1 MNTKKLYIYL
11 PIILFTLIFTFF
23 FDFDISNGGASR
35 DLYYHWEYIIA
46 LNQDIGILLERDHSY
61 KNGFSQHYP
70 LHHIIVSRFDFLSTN
85 VKTYLNFYFFFSLF
99 LPILF
104 YYCIKNRFPEIDN
117 NKKIFISSII
127 YFLPN
132 YQSSAIWGNTHI
144 SSLFFFLGSIYFLN
158 NLEKKEEIKIYFNIF
173 FVVFFMACA
182 AYIRQYYIIFFP
194 YLFIFIYMNAKFKN
208 TVFFCLVS
216 FFLSL
221 PGLYFYTNN
230 PMLLGGLLAEYTD
243 FKSSIL
249 IVFSIV
255 LVYLFPLYIS
265 NLNYNVKRTL
275 ELFENKKFSILFSL
289 SIIIIFYIF
298 LNFNYIGYL
307 GGGFFYKISKVL
319 IGNNLLF
326 FAITLVS
333 LFLCFYYFG
342 NRLSDIILIII
353 LSISFSTGY
362 VIFQKY
368 FEPMFLFIIFLLI
381 DRKLVKK
388 IFSFNIHV
396 VFIYFSIYWIV
407 YFIYASNLIKK
418 MHLLLPQV
426 GYIVIN

>member
-1 MNTKKLYIYL
+1 
-11 PIILFTLIFTFF
+11 
-23 FDFDISNGGASR
+23 
-35 DLYYHWEYIIA
+35 
-46 LNQDIGILLERDHSY
+46 
-61 KNGFSQHYP
+61 
-70 LHHIIVSRFDFLSTN
+70 
-85 VKTYLNFYFFFSLF
+85 
-99 LPILF
+99 
-104 YYCIKNRFPEIDN
+104 
-117 NKKIFISSII
+117 
-127 YFLPN
+127 
-132 YQSSAIWGNTHI
+132 
-144 SSLFFFLGSIYFLN
+144 
-158 NLEKKEEIKIYFNIF
+158 
-173 FVVFFMACA
+173 MACA
-182 AYIRQYYIIFFP
+182 AYVRQYYIIFFP

-221 PGLYFYTNN
+221 PGLYFYINN
-230 PMLLGGLLAEYTD
+230 PMVLGGLLTEYTD

-275 ELFENKKFSILFSL
+275 ELFENKKFSMLFSL

-298 LNFNYIGYL
+298 LNFNYTGYL

-368 FEPMFLFIIFLLI
+368 FEPMFLIIIFLLI

-407 YFIYASNLIKK
+407 YFIYASNIIKK

>member
-1 MNTKKLYIYL
+1 MITKKLYIYL
-11 PIILFTLIFTFF
+11 LIILFTLIFSFLL
-23 FDFDISNGGASR
+23 DFDISNGGASR
-35 DLYYHWEYIIA
+35 DLHYHWKYIIN
-46 LNQDIGILLERDHSY
+46 LNQDISILLKQDHSY
-61 KNGFSQHYP
+61 KNGFTQHYP
-70 LHHIIVSRFDFLSTN
+70 LHHIIISRFDFLSTN
-85 VKTYLNFYFFFSLF
+85 VKTYLNFYFLFSLH

-104 YYCIKNRFPEIDN
+104 YYCVKNRFPEIDN
-117 NKKIFISSII
+117 NKAIFISSII

-158 NLEKKEEIKIYFNIF
+158 NLEKKEVTKTNFNIF

-182 AYIRQYYIIFFP
+182 AYVRQYYIIFFP
-194 YLFIFIYMNAKFKN
+194 YLFIFIYINTKFKN

-216 FFLSL
+216 FFLSI
-221 PGLYFYTNN
+221 PGLFFYISN
-230 PMLLGGLLAEYTD
+230 PMLLGGLLTQSTD

-249 IVFSIV
+249 IVFSIMS
-255 LVYLFPLYIS
+255 VYLFPLYFS
-265 NLNYNVKRTL
+265 NLKYNTKKTL
-275 ELFENKKFSILFSL
+275 ELFENKKFSILFSF
-289 SIIIIFYIF
+289 STIIIFYIF
-298 LNFNYIGYL
+298 LNFNYTGYL

-326 FAITLVS
+326 FVITLIS

-342 NRLSDIILIII
+342 KRLSDIILIIT

-368 FEPMFLFIIFLLI
+368 FEPMFLIIIFLLI

-388 IFSFNIHV
+388 IFNFNVHV

-407 YFIYASNLIKK
+407 YFVYASNLIKK

-426 GYIVIN
+426 GYIGN

>member
-1 MNTKKLYIYL
+1 MITKKLYIYL
-11 PIILFTLIFTFF
+11 LIFLFTLIFSFLL
-23 FDFDISNGGASR
+23 DFDISNGGASR
-35 DLYYHWEYIIA
+35 DLHYHWKYIIN
-46 LNQDIGILLERDHSY
+46 LNQDISILLKQDHSY
-61 KNGFSQHYP
+61 KNGFTQHYP
-70 LHHIIVSRFDFLSTN
+70 LHHIIISRFDFLSTN
-85 VKTYLNFYFFFSLF
+85 VKTYLNFYFLFSLH

-104 YYCIKNRFPEIDN
+104 YYCVKNRFPEIDN
-117 NKKIFISSII
+117 NKAIFISSII

-158 NLEKKEEIKIYFNIF
+158 NLEKKEETKTNFNIF

-182 AYIRQYYIIFFP
+182 AYVRQYYIIFFP
-194 YLFIFIYMNAKFKN
+194 YLFIFIYINTKFKN

-216 FFLSL
+216 FFLSI
-221 PGLYFYTNN
+221 PGLFFYISN
-230 PMLLGGLLAEYTD
+230 PMLLGGLLTQSTD

-249 IVFSIV
+249 IVFSIMS
-255 LVYLFPLYIS
+255 VYLFPLYFS
-265 NLNYNVKRTL
+265 NLKYNTKKTL
-275 ELFENKKFSILFSL
+275 ELFKNKKFSILFSF
-289 SIIIIFYIF
+289 STIIIFYIF
-298 LNFNYIGYL
+298 LNFNYTGYL

-326 FAITLVS
+326 FVITLIS

-342 NRLSDIILIII
+342 KRLSDIILIIT

-368 FEPMFLFIIFLLI
+368 FEPMFLIIIFLLI

-388 IFSFNIHV
+388 IFNFNVHV

-407 YFIYASNLIKK
+407 YFVYASNLIKK

-426 GYIVIN
+426 GYIGN